1 MSEIPKN
8 SKKSV
13 EKSKQSIQNQN
24 EFQNEIFKD
33 FQDENKKENDKV
45 RILFSNILLYCHTL
59 FNSIILYF
67 RQTMIMTD
75 LYKAIK
81 V

>member
-1 MSEIPKN
+1 MPEIPKN
-8 SKKSV
+8 STKSV
-13 EKSKQSIQNQN
+13 EKSKQSIQN
-24 EFQNEIFKD
+24 QNEIFKD

-45 RILFSNILLYCHTL
+45 RILFSNILLYCHCL
-59 FNSIILYF
+59 FNSIILCF
-67 RQTMIMTD
+67 RQTMTMVD

>member
-13 EKSKQSIQNQN
+13 EKSKQSIQN
-24 EFQNEIFKD
+24 QNEIFKD

-45 RILFSNILLYCHTL
+45 RILFSNI
-59 FNSIILYF
+59 
-67 RQTMIMTD
+67 
-75 LYKAIK
+75 
-81 V
+81 